1 MMTQSQKSKRLLAAA
16 IALAMASSVP
26 AISFAQSSDAT
37 IRGQAPADT
46 DVVAKNTAT
55 GASRRTHSDKDGSY
69 ALVGLPPGTY
79 QVDAG
84 PGTQRTVTV
93 TVAST
98 FQLNLSAAAANAAP
112 TANEANAHGFV
123 LQRRDQTT
131 ETGAPLGPLRGQM
144 ARRKPGLIRWH

>member
-1 MMTQSQKSKRLLAAA
+1 MTQSQKSKRLLAAA

-93 TVAST
+93 T
-98 FQLNLSAAAANAAP
+98 SAAGQLAHRLFRAAC
-112 TANEANAHGFV
+112 V
-123 LQRRDQTT
+123 LRTDRSSVRLWTYDSSLT
-131 ETGAPLGPLRGQM
+131 EGASPSSS
-144 ARRKPGLIRWH
+144 ARRSAN